1 MRMEHGVSKQQ
12 KTKELNMKNPLGRI
26 LSVYSDKIAQDVE
39 TLSLKLDEAILRE
52 TPSIER
58 GLITLAILAAVTP
71 MLGLLG
77 TVSGMIETFQSF
89 TLFGTGDPKLMSGGI
104 SQALVTTE
112 LGLAVAIPIFNFHS
126 ALSCRRNR

>member
-1 MRMEHGVSKQQ
+1 M
-12 KTKELNMKNPLGRI
+12 
-26 LSVYSDKIAQDVE
+26 SVYSDKIAQDVE

-77 TVSGMIETFQSF
+77 TVSGMIETFQSI
-89 TLFGTGDPKLMSGGI
+89 TLFGTRRSETDVRWYFTGIGDYGTRAGGSDSYI
-104 SQALVTTE
+104 VNS
-112 LGLAVAIPIFNFHS
+112 
-126 ALSCRRNR
+126 